1 MARQPLKSLTESMFY
16 VLLALWRQERCGTEI
31 AAYVRELTAMQRV
44 KELSGGRLEMG
55 PGTLYAIL
63 GKFQEE
69 ALIKESWSQGRMRVY
84 RITDAGRAL
93 FRRELENM
101 RRCVDDGQRELG
113 GEEET

>member
-31 AAYVRELTAMQRV
+31 AAYVRQLTAGRV
-44 KELSGGRLEMG
+44 ALG

-69 ALIKESWSQGRMRVY
+69 GLIKESWSQGRMRVY
-84 RITDAGRAL
+84 RVTESGREL
-93 FRRELENM
+93 FRRELQNM
-101 RRCVDDGQRELG
+101 RRCVDDGQREM
-113 GEEET
+113 GEEEET

>member
-31 AAYVRELTAMQRV
+31 AAWVRELTEGRV
-44 KELSGGRLEMG
+44 ALG

-69 ALIKESWSQGRMRVY
+69 KLIKETWSQGRMRVY
-84 RITDAGRAL
+84 RITENGREL

-101 RRCVDDGQRELG
+101 RRCVDDGQREM
-113 GEEET
+113 GEEETT

>member
-31 AAYVRELTAMQRV
+31 AAYVRELTEGRV
-44 KELSGGRLEMG
+44 TLG

-69 ALIKESWSQGRMRVY
+69 ELIKETWSQGRMRVY
-84 RITDAGRAL
+84 RVTENGREL

-101 RRCVDDGQRELG
+101 RRCVDDGQREM
-113 GEEET
+113 GEEETT

>member
-31 AAYVRELTAMQRV
+31 AAYVRQLTEGRV
-44 KELSGGRLEMG
+44 ALG

-69 ALIKESWSQGRMRVY
+69 ELIRETWSQGRMRVY
-84 RITDAGRAL
+84 RITENGRAL
-93 FRRELENM
+93 FRREMENM
-101 RRCVDDGQRELG
+101 RRCVDDGQREMRE
-113 GEEET
+113 EEET

>member
-16 VLLALWRQERCGTEI
+16 VLLALWRQERCGTEL
-31 AAYVRELTAMQRV
+31 AAWVRELTEDRV
-44 KELSGGRLEMG
+44 TLG

-69 ALIKESWSQGRMRVY
+69 ELIKETWSQGRMRVY
-84 RITDAGRAL
+84 RITENGRNL

-101 RRCVDDGQRELG
+101 RRCVDDGQREM
-113 GEEET
+113 GEEETT

>member
-1 MARQPLKSLTESMFY
+1 MAKQPLKSLTESMFY

-31 AAYVRELTAMQRV
+31 AAYVRELTEGRV
-44 KELSGGRLEMG
+44 TLG

-69 ALIKESWSQGRMRVY
+69 ELIKETWSQGRMRVY
-84 RITDAGRAL
+84 RITENGREL

-101 RRCVDDGQRELG
+101 RRCVDDGQREM
-113 GEEET
+113 GEEETT

>member
-31 AAYVRELTAMQRV
+31 AAYVRELTEGRV
-44 KELSGGRLEMG
+44 TLG

-69 ALIKESWSQGRMRVY
+69 ELIKETWSQGRMRVY
-84 RITDAGRAL
+84 RITENGREL

-101 RRCVDDGQRELG
+101 RRCVDDGQREM
-113 GEEET
+113 GEEDET

>member
-16 VLLALWRQERCGTEI
+16 VLLALWRQEQCGTEI
-31 AAYVRELTAMQRV
+31 AAYVRELTEGRV
-44 KELSGGRLEMG
+44 TLG

-69 ALIKESWSQGRMRVY
+69 ELIKETWSQGRMRVY
-84 RITDAGRAL
+84 RITESGREL

-101 RRCVDDGQRELG
+101 RRCVDDGQREM
-113 GEEET
+113 GEEETT

>member
-31 AAYVRELTAMQRV
+31 AAYVRKLTEGRV
-44 KELSGGRLEMG
+44 TLG

-69 ALIKESWSQGRMRVY
+69 ELIKETWSQGRMRVY
-84 RITDAGRAL
+84 RVTESGREL

-101 RRCVDDGQRELG
+101 RRCVDDGQREM
-113 GEEET
+113 GEEETT

>member
-31 AAYVRELTAMQRV
+31 AAYVRELTEGRV
-44 KELSGGRLEMG
+44 TLG

-69 ALIKESWSQGRMRVY
+69 ELIKETWSQGRMRVY
-84 RITDAGRAL
+84 RVTESGREL

-101 RRCVDDGQRELG
+101 RRCVDDGQREM
-113 GEEET
+113 GEEETT

>member
-1 MARQPLKSLTESMFY
+1 MARQSLKSLTESMFY

-31 AAYVRELTAMQRV
+31 AAWVRELTEDRV
-44 KELSGGRLEMG
+44 TLG

-69 ALIKESWSQGRMRVY
+69 KLIRETWSQGRMRVY
-84 RITDAGRAL
+84 RITDAGREL

-101 RRCVDDGQRELG
+101 RRCVDDGQREMRE
-113 GEEET
+113 EEET

>member
-31 AAYVRELTAMQRV
+31 AAWVRQLTEGRV
-44 KELSGGRLEMG
+44 TLG

-69 ALIKESWSQGRMRVY
+69 ELIRETWSQGRMRVY
-84 RITDAGRAL
+84 RITEAGREL

-101 RRCVDDGQRELG
+101 RRCVDDGQREM
-113 GEEET
+113 GEEDET

>member
-31 AAYVRELTAMQRV
+31 AAWVRELTEDRV
-44 KELSGGRLEMG
+44 TLG

-69 ALIKESWSQGRMRVY
+69 KLIKETWSQGRMRVY
-84 RITDAGRAL
+84 RITDAGREL
-93 FRRELENM
+93 FRRELQNM
-101 RRCVDDGQRELG
+101 RRCVDDGQREMRE
-113 GEEET
+113 EEET

>member
-1 MARQPLKSLTESMFY
+1 MAKQPLKSLTESMFY

-31 AAYVRELTAMQRV
+31 AAYVRELTEGRV
-44 KELSGGRLEMG
+44 TLG

-69 ALIKESWSQGRMRVY
+69 ELIKETWSQGRMRVY
-84 RITDAGRAL
+84 RVTESGREL

-101 RRCVDDGQRELG
+101 RRCVDDGQREM
-113 GEEET
+113 GEEETT

>member
-31 AAYVRELTAMQRV
+31 AAYVRQLTEDRV
-44 KELSGGRLEMG
+44 TLG

-69 ALIKESWSQGRMRVY
+69 ALIKETWSQGRMRVY
-84 RITDAGRAL
+84 RITDAGREV
-93 FRRELENM
+93 FRRELQNM
-101 RRCVDDGQRELG
+101 RRCVEDGQRELG
-113 GEEET
+113 EEEAT